1 VINFN
6 LNNIYCMFVCS
17 FIQIF
22 IMNEEKTYN
31 YIQGIQR
38 ITNLFILFNFI
49 FYFKKKI
56 KKKEVFFFKKK
67 KKKEKTEML

>member
-31 YIQGIQR
+31 YIQGIQK
-38 ITNLFILFNFI
+38 IKKLFILFNFI
-49 FYFKKKI
+49 F
-56 KKKEVFFFKKK
+56 
-67 KKKEKTEML
+67 

>member
-49 FYFKKKI
+49 FYFTIYI
-56 KKKEVFFFKKK
+56 KNNEVFFFKKK